1 MQKLTPLKLI
11 NISRPRFWVY
21 LLGTFFV
28 GLFFSGAPLSESLT
42 NPLTYLL
49 ALYFTLPAN
58 LLIYGVN
65 DLFDYETDKLNS
77 KKGDYEELVRPKYHR
92 ALTIAILALNLPFLA
107 LIPFLPSMTILSIA
121 AFLFFGIFYSAKP
134 IRAKTKPFLD
144 AFFNILYIFP
154 AYAAHFLDGHTAF
167 TLAPLLAAT
176 CWVMAMHAYSA
187 IPDIKADSKAGL
199 ATIATILGKTG
210 TLIFCALMYLISGL
224 LVIPYIGIYAILL
237 AALYL
242 AMMAFSFRQNDI
254 MPVYRYFPLVNTL
267 SGMVLTLIAI
277 LNLL

>member
-1 MQKLTPLKLI
+1 MQHLSLKQLF

-21 LLGTFFV
+21 VFGTFFL
-28 GLFFSGAPLSESLT
+28 GLFFSGVPIAESLT

-58 LLIYGVN
+58 ILIYGVN

-77 KKGDYEELVRPKYHR
+77 KKGEYEVLVRPKYHK
-92 ALTIAILALNLPFLA
+92 ALTILILALNLPFLA

-121 AFLFFGIFYSAKP
+121 AFLFFGIFYSVTP

-144 AFFNILYIFP
+144 AFFNILYVFP
-154 AYAAHFLDGHTAF
+154 AYVGHFLDGHTAF

-199 ATIATILGKTG
+199 ATIATVLGKTG
-210 TLIFCALMYLISGL
+210 TLIFCSLMYLISGL
-224 LVIPYIGIYAILL
+224 LVIPYIGMFAILL
-237 AALYL
+237 AGLYL
-242 AMMAFSFRQNDI
+242 AMMIFSFRKKDI
-254 MPVYRYFPLVNTL
+254 MPIYRYFPFVNTV